1 MKKTHKT
8 LKLQQY
14 GIELRE
20 SPQTFNNSTQKT
32 TFLSVLLGVVIMHVN
47 IKV

>member
-1 MKKTHKT
+1 MEKIHKT

-20 SPQTFNNSTQKT
+20 SPQVFNNSTQKT
-32 TFLSVLLGVVIMHVN
+32 TFLSVLLDVIMLVN

>member
-1 MKKTHKT
+1 MEKIHKT

-20 SPQTFNNSTQKT
+20 SPQVFNNSTQKNN
-32 TFLSVLLGVVIMHVN
+32 FFKCAFRRCN
-47 IKV
+47 YACKY